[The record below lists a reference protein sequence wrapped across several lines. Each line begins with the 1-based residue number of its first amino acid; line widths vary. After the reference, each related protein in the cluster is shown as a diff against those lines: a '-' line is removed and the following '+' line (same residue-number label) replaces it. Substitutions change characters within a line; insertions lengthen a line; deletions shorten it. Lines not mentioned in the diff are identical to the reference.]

1 MKTKRNLDKKAFFY
15 LVFLLFLF
23 SLGCIE
29 GAGLGSQAGLVITK
43 FGSDVT
49 EVEATGTDVLELTL
63 DLQNTGSAL
72 ASSINAELFNY
83 GGFIGITNRSLGQ
96 LSPPTDTTPG
106 EVRDAVFALTIP
118 KRDLGI
124 TEKAEFGVHV
134 SYDYES
140 RGSKT
145 VYVLPRGEWQVKHQ
159 LGISGVNKGSQA
171 TVAPVILGIRAK
183 EPIVVDKYQDTFT
196 LEVNLENIGNGVV
209 RSKSSG
215 LNVIDAVDLIVPPG
229 FVKSDYCDFNGDLG
243 GSGGVLTIQDAPNR
257 LALSNGR
264 FKTLVCRLKVIDIG
278 NENVYNFLATAHY
291 TYVADAYYS
300 VVLRGTE

>member
-1 MKTKRNLDKKAFFY
+1 MRTKRNMDEKMVFC

-29 GAGLGSQAGLVITK
+29 GTGLGSGAGVAITR
-43 FGSDVT
+43 FGADVT
-49 EVEATGTDVLELTL
+49 EIEATGTDVLEINL
-63 DLQNTGSAL
+63 DLQNTGSAI

-96 LSPPTDTTPG
+96 LSPPTETTPG
-106 EVRDAVFALTIP
+106 ETRDTVFALTIP

-124 TEKAEFGVHV
+124 IEKAEFGVHV

-140 RGSKT
+140 RGSRT
-145 VYVLPRGEWQVKHQ
+145 VYVLPRSEWEVKHQ
-159 LGISGVNKGSQA
+159 LGISGVQKQSES
-171 TVAPVILGIRAK
+171 TIAPIIIGLQAK

-196 LEVNLENIGNGVV
+196 LEVSLENVGNGVV
-209 RSKSSG
+209 RSNDNG

-229 FVKSDYCDFNGDLG
+229 FVKSDYCDFNGELE

-257 LALSNGR
+257 LALSDGR
-264 FKTLVCRLKVIDIG
+264 YKTLVCRLKVIDIG
-278 NENVYNFLATAHY
+278 SENVYNFLATAHY
-291 TYVADAYYS
+291 TYVTDAYYS

>member
-1 MKTKRNLDKKAFFY
+1 MKTKRNLDEKAFFY

-29 GAGLGSQAGLVITK
+29 GGGFGAQSGLVITK

-49 EVEATGTDVLELTL
+49 EIDATGTDVLELTL
-63 DLQNTGSAL
+63 DIQNAGSSV

-96 LSPPTDTTPG
+96 LSPPTETTPG
-106 EVRDAVFALTIP
+106 EARDTVFALTIP

-124 TEKAEFGVHV
+124 IERTEFGVHV

-145 VYVLPRGEWQVKHQ
+145 VYVLPRSEWQVKHQ

-171 TVAPVILGIRAK
+171 TIAPISINIRAK
-183 EPIVVDKYQDTFT
+183 EPIVVDRYQDTFT
-196 LEVNLENIGNGVV
+196 LEVNLENVDNGVV
-209 RSKSSG
+209 RSNSNG

-229 FVKSDYCDFNGDLG
+229 FVKSDYCDFNGELE

-257 LALSNGR
+257 LALSDGR

-278 NENVYNFLATAHY
+278 SENVYNFLATAHY
-291 TYVADAYYS
+291 TYVNDAYYS

>member
-1 MKTKRNLDKKAFFY
+1 MKTKRNLDEKVFFC

-29 GAGLGSQAGLVITK
+29 GTGFGSGAGLAITK

-49 EVEATGTDVLELTL
+49 EVDATGTDVLELNL
-63 DLQNTGSAL
+63 DIQNTGSSV

-106 EVRDAVFALTIP
+106 ETRDTVFALTIP

-140 RGSKT
+140 RGSRT
-145 VYVLPRGEWQVKHQ
+145 VYVLPRSEWEVKHQ
-159 LGISGVNKGSQA
+159 LGISGVKQGSESTIA
-171 TVAPVILGIRAK
+171 PITVGLVAK

-196 LEVNLENIGNGVV
+196 LEVNLENVGNGVV
-209 RSKSSG
+209 RSNTNG

-229 FVKSDYCDFNGDLG
+229 FVKSDYCDFNGDLD
-243 GSGGVLTIQDAPNR
+243 GSGGVLTIQDAANR
-257 LALSNGR
+257 LTLSDGR
-264 FKTLVCRLKVIDIG
+264 FKTLVCRLKVVDI
-278 NENVYNFLATAHY
+278 NSENVYNFLATAHY
-291 TYVADAYYS
+291 TYVTDAYYS